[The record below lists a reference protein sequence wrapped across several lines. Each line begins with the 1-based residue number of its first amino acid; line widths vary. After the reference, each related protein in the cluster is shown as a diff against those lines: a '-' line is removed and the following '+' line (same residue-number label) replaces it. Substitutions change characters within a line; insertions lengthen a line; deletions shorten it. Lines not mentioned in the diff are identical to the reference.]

1 MQIHTLFMAGN
12 SVAVCSIMSYTI
24 CLLLRISF
32 ITISTLTITDN
43 FNVDELNLPNTKEL
57 VDELDKSD
65 NEAIDDS
72 SLLNNELNS
81 ANFYS
86 DENGLIIPRK
96 RTRQPILEVNSY
108 SELLYVI
115 EKYRCVAVLYEDGSP
130 VLYIINIT
138 ASYSNKQNYEKIDG
152 KNY

>member
-1 MQIHTLFMAGN
+1 MLVQTHLVSVN
-12 SVAVCSIMSYTI
+12 HVAVCSIMSYTI
-24 CLLLRISF
+24 CLLLRYLF
-32 ITISTLTITDN
+32 IIISTLTITDN

-65 NEAIDDS
+65 NESVDDS
-72 SLLNNELNS
+72 SILNNELNS
-81 ANFYS
+81 ANLFS

-130 VLYIINIT
+130 VLLINNI
-138 ASYSNKQNYEKIDG
+138 ASSYSN
-152 KNY
+152 